1 MKKKNLGGLDYF
13 KMAAAFL
20 VVAIHTSPLASFHGD
35 ADFVLTRIIARTA
48 VPFFLMVTGY
58 FTLSGYL
65 SGETA
70 DLRPLFRSVKKTL
83 LLYMTA
89 VILYLP
95 VNIYAGQL
103 KGLKTADFLRMLIF
117 DGTFYH
123 LWYLPAAVTGI
134 LLLVLLYRIALLCR
148 PAQLYQPA
156 RLHGSARLHQPARLH
171 RPAQLHRPAH
181 LHRHDMEICTE
192 TSQKQCFGTLGAA
205 AAALY
210 IVGLFGDSYY
220 GLTEG
225 ADAVRAAYDRM
236 FRLFSYTRNGIFYA
250 PVFLL
255 LGAWLPHS
263 KRKNKTAVN
272 IGGFLL
278 SMAFMTAEGLW
289 LNRIGAQR
297 HDSMYLTLLPCMFF
311 LFQLILAIK
320 AEPAERLR
328 TVSTWIYLIHPW
340 IIIAVRGAAKITH
353 SEKILIDNS
362 LIHYVTVCILSWLLA
377 ELIRKILPGSKNP
390 PYKKG
395 RAWIEV
401 SRKNLKYNVDALQS
415 LLPPGCR
422 LMPVLKANAYGHGAP
437 MLAEELNAY
446 GIKSFCVATA
456 SEAAELRKN
465 GIKGE
470 LLILGYTHPE
480 QFGLLSRYRLT
491 QTVVDASYAK
501 TLNAYGKKINV
512 HIKIDTGMHRLGEH
526 WEKTD
531 EICRIFQC
539 RNLVIKGI
547 YTHLSADDA
556 LTPRER
562 AFTEAQGQAFRETV
576 KKLEQRGFHCPS
588 KHLQASYGILNYPEL
603 TGDYARIGIALY
615 GMLSSRGDE
624 KNIPIR
630 LRPVLT
636 VKARVAAVKD
646 LHCGEAAGYG
656 FGYVAAE
663 ERKIAVLAIGYAD
676 GLPRP
681 LSCGIGQVLLK
692 GRKAPIIGYICMDQT
707 IVDITDIPDVKQGD
721 TAYIIG
727 KAGNSQITAYDLAE
741 QTGTITN
748 EILSRLGGRLE
759 RILV

>member
-1 MKKKNLGGLDYF
+1 MKKKNLGSLDYF
-13 KMAAAFL
+13 KMVAAFL
-20 VVAIHTSPLASFHGD
+20 VVAIHTSPLASFHGE

-65 SGETA
+65 SVEPA
-70 DLRPLFRSVKKTL
+70 DFRPLSRWVKKTL

-95 VNIYAGQL
+95 VNVYAGQF
-103 KGLKTADFLRMLIF
+103 KGLEAGDFLRMFVF

-123 LWYLPAAVTGI
+123 LWYLPAAVCGVLLVALLHRLGMGIIGKPYRKRCFGI
-134 LLLVLLYRIALLCR
+134 LGAV
-148 PAQLYQPA
+148 
-156 RLHGSARLHQPARLH
+156 SAV
-171 RPAQLHRPAH
+171 
-181 LHRHDMEICTE
+181 
-192 TSQKQCFGTLGAA
+192 
-205 AAALY
+205 LY
-210 IVGLFGDSYY
+210 IVGLLGDSYY

-225 ADAVRAAYDRM
+225 AESVRAAYDRM

-255 LGAWLPHS
+255 LGAWFPHL
-263 KRKNKTAVN
+263 KREGKTAVN
-272 IGGFLL
+272 AGGFLL
-278 SMAFMTAEGLW
+278 SMACMTAEGLW
-289 LNRIGAQR
+289 LRRIGAQR
-297 HDSMYLTLLPCMFF
+297 HDSMYFALLPCMFF
-311 LFQLILAIK
+311 LFQVILSIK
-320 AEPAERLR
+320 IRPAKHLR

-340 IIIAVRGAAKITH
+340 MIIAVRGAAKITH
-353 SEKILIDNS
+353 LEKALVDNS
-362 LIHYVTVCILSWLLA
+362 LIHYFAVCILSWIFA
-377 ELIRKILPGSKNP
+377 ELIRHILPGGRTPSF
-390 PYKKG
+390 KKG

-401 SRKNLKYNVDALQS
+401 SRKNLKHNVEALQS

-422 LMPVLKANAYGHGAP
+422 LMPVLKANAYGHGAV

-446 GIKSFCVATA
+446 GIKSFCVATV
-456 SEAAELRKN
+456 SEAVELRKN

-491 QTVVDASYAK
+491 QTVVDASYAQ
-501 TLNAYGKKINV
+501 TLNAYGKKIKV
-512 HIKIDTGMHRLGEH
+512 HIKIDTGMHRLGER

-539 RNLVIKGI
+539 RNLVVKGA

-556 LTPRER
+556 LTPREK
-562 AFTEAQGQAFRETV
+562 AFTEAQGQAFRETI
-576 KKLEQRGFHCPS
+576 KKLEKRGFHCPS
-588 KHLQASYGILNYPEL
+588 IHMQASYGVLNYPEL

-615 GMLSSRGDE
+615 GMLSSRADE
-624 KNIPIR
+624 KDMPVR
-630 LRPVLT
+630 LRPVLS

-646 LHCGEAAGYG
+646 LLCGENAGYG

-663 ERKIAVLAIGYAD
+663 DRKIAVLAIGYAD

-681 LSCGIGQVLLK
+681 LSCGMGHVLLK

-721 TAYIIG
+721 AAYIIG
-727 KAGNSQITAYDLAE
+727 RTGNSQITAYDLAE

-748 EILSRLGGRLE
+748 EIISRLGGRLE